1 VAASV
6 MAGRCGPALALRPTF
21 GSVPDSDVSIRS
33 NVREQRTENREQR
46 TENREQKT
54 DYSITSSA
62 RASRVGGTAM
72 RSDRAVRRFIDSV
85 RRVGSW
91 NGVVGREG
99 RSRRSLTARLDN
111 IALVECGVPFA
122 CSCRTQGKQVHRAS
136 VVRMPGLELI
146 GVPLSSS
153 SSLPSIMLAN

>member
-1 VAASV
+1 
-6 MAGRCGPALALRPTF
+6 
-21 GSVPDSDVSIRS
+21 VPDSDVSIR
-33 NVREQRTENREQR
+33 NV
-46 TENREQKT
+46 REQKT

-122 CSCRTQGKQVHRAS
+122 CSCTKSRSRTQGKQVHRAS